1 LNSNQKERLKSNLD
15 SYLKKTLKHYNT
27 DSSSIK
33 MKDLN
38 KELKETQDV
47 MLLNINKILENQE
60 KVEILVDKSKS
71 MRNSSSNMKKMAKK
85 VK

>member
-1 LNSNQKERLKSNLD
+1 MNSNQKERLKSNLD

>member
-1 LNSNQKERLKSNLD
+1 
-15 SYLKKTLKHYNT
+15 
-27 DSSSIK
+27 